1 MSLDAIEFKVE
12 TKELDDAITKIGTLQ
27 RAVKDLGTAQGG
39 QSARQQ
45 AKEQNQ
51 ITLDAIKNET
61 ALTAA
66 KAKRAEAE
74 NKLQKAA
81 SASGDA
87 TAQAADKSKDKIQG
101 IITQLEMLEK
111 YMGQGFTRGFAGT
124 MAKVEQLG
132 GGTVDQMKAL
142 GDAITNLG
150 KLMKSPFDDAIGPI
164 QSINRELEKVQSRA
178 NLAAQGISLSNKQ
191 LDEYSKITASIESQQ
206 RAKKKDIFDP
216 KVIEE
221 STALITKAQQEY
233 LTQAQKYN
241 AMIQQEQP
249 AHKTQKIDPQLKALQ
264 RADEMLAKL
273 DNRIVQMSH
282 HDPISPTAANSLFM
296 YEKALKQAGVAAD
309 VAATKVEAF
318 RKKQQ
323 QVSDLN
329 LVDQQKKIEHLSRA
343 LAPQVTDITVGLM
356 TGQNPFTV
364 FLQQGGQ
371 VRDMIG
377 LSRVETEKLG
387 EVFKKTF
394 SNMGDMVAGMG
405 RALLAFMLT
414 PTGMVVTGL
423 SVMAVATYGT
433 IKALL
438 GLEEQ
443 SYEMNKALVLSNNTM
458 GLTKSSLWEVAS
470 AASKV
475 DGISL
480 SGATAAVA
488 ELTKAGVLT
497 RTEFQAATES
507 AVLFEKYGGGSVKE
521 TADIYKKLSDDPVK
535 SVLKLS
541 KETSAFTDVIIQQ
554 VAAAEEEGNK
564 AKAAQIAREGY
575 AAWQKQMN
583 VELKA
588 SLGEYGS
595 ITEDVTNWFTGMWNS
610 VNNYQRPLTV
620 VEKLQ
625 QAKKAL
631 EDFDKSGGAS
641 LPQRFIGDVDRGRP
655 KLVADLAAAQLADTS
670 EKNKAA
676 ANVLIQTRKELER
689 VVTAYE
695 DTYKIKPDAKE
706 ESKSGV
712 QVWYEKAVSQAI
724 KDNASAEELLKLVN
738 RRDKILTDISTGKA
752 GPKKASVLKDFS
764 LGNETA
770 QYEKQYNI
778 QLRLQENFIQQEKTR
793 LENSLNAKE
802 ITQGEFIVREQ
813 ALVLK
818 GEQALTQLY
827 DKTQKERT
835 ENYVQDVLKVIKA
848 QSEDK
853 LTAEKAQQK
862 ITDLGN
868 AYETLSE
875 QMKATADKT
884 RENGVTRFDKQLSL
898 LRGSLVSAKEELL
911 KFQQA
916 EASLLEQRSRTAQQE
931 DALRIASPEQK
942 VFLQAYNQEQERFL
956 KITEDQTVALKQQ
969 ENSYKAVSDEADRQ
983 QKELGYVT
991 FETLMLLDAEKKLR
1005 DFRKSNLQ
1013 NVIGG
1018 ADSASLRFA
1027 QEAQLKY
1034 QKDQAKAFSDSIA
1047 SAVETGLL
1055 EGGEA
1060 GKKSLRKTIEAEL
1073 RKPITVFIQAVVG
1086 GLTGLVTSGASAAG
1100 LAGGATSGGIGG
1112 WLNAGSTIKSA
1123 WDAMTGGFSAG
1134 YQSFATSTAGQYLGL
1149 SETGMSMPLA
1159 SNGYAQTA
1167 SITPTGTAVGTGLGY
1182 VGAGLAGIG
1191 VGSAIAGD
1199 KSFAGLSGQD
1209 ASAIGAIIGG
1219 IAGGPL
1225 GAFIGG
1231 VAGGMFNAAFGE
1243 GAQEFEATR
1252 LVGGFTG
1259 TGFSGDQRTRWS
1271 KEGGWFSS
1279 GSSGEDVRGLGTAQQ
1294 QALNLVTQGTK
1305 SVFDNLI
1312 KSAGESEK
1320 SIASWTFAIDR
1331 QVNSEEQQKQL
1342 IIDMASSMGNLL
1354 IPSLKD
1360 FIKTGENLADT
1371 AVRMN
1376 DEFLLTNKLVEL
1388 LGQNTQ
1394 SAFGAIGLASL
1405 GARDNLVEL
1414 MGGISAMT
1422 TTTQG
1427 YYENFFSETERH
1439 DNDLKVL
1446 TKTFKDIG
1454 VVIPETRE
1462 GFRSLVESQDLS
1474 TLAGRTLVAQLLG
1487 LQGAFA
1493 AVTDSTEDQTAAYES
1508 MLASGKSI
1516 YEWLQKL
1523 KTSALG
1529 LASPQEA
1536 QASTRSSY
1544 LSDLSLARVGN
1555 TDALGNITG
1564 SAESYLQAS
1573 MDASSSFNQYKAI
1586 LAQVQS
1592 EVGGVPAVV
1601 SYQQELLNSAN
1612 ASLALAQQQ
1621 NALLFSIAQSTALMS
1636 GTTAPSLLTTAA
1648 NGSLSVGSTLTMTS
1662 STATSTTAGTSD
1674 VALVAIRDELVGLRY
1689 EVRAGV
1695 EAEVK
1700 ATKILT
1706 RVSRDGEN
1714 FQVLTGAVYN
1724 LP

>member
-27 RAVKDLGTAQGG
+27 RAVKDLGTTRTGTTAIKADNVIAKDVEERVTKV
-39 QSARQQ
+39 SNVLERQQ
-45 AKEQNQ
+45 DILAFM
-51 ITLDAIKNET
+51 
-61 ALTAA
+61 
-66 KAKRAEAE
+66 
-74 NKLQKAA
+74 
-81 SASGDA
+81 ASGFSKGQA
-87 TAQAADKSKDKIQG
+87 SVLAYGKTAGLAAEQIKVLGGVLDTQRKLIGGDTFDKSNS
-101 IITQLEMLEK
+101 
-111 YMGQGFTRGFAGT
+111 A
-124 MAKVEQLG
+124 
-132 GGTVDQMKAL
+132 
-142 GDAITNLG
+142 
-150 KLMKSPFDDAIGPI
+150 
-164 QSINRELEKVQSRA
+164 
-178 NLAAQGISLSNKQ
+178 
-191 LDEYSKITASIESQQ
+191 
-206 RAKKKDIFDP
+206 
-216 KVIEE
+216 
-221 STALITKAQQEY
+221 
-233 LTQAQKYN
+233 
-241 AMIQQEQP
+241 
-249 AHKTQKIDPQLKALQ
+249 LKALQ
-264 RADEMLAKL
+264 NQYALLKDAARAYNSESSLTQKQLQGLGLDKERLVEKYKIENKSLTEIKEALRELNTEYNKAAISVNQQVSANTRLAESSRKTAAGQEIATKALAKADEMMARL
-273 DNRIVQMSH
+273 DNRITQMSH
-282 HDPISPTAANSLFM
+282 KDPLSATASNAVYTF
-296 YEKALKQAGVAAD
+296 EKNLKAAGVAAD

-394 SNMGDMVAGMG
+394 SNMGDMVTGMG

-414 PTGMVVTGL
+414 PIGMVVTGL
-423 SVMAVATYGT
+423 SVMAAATYGT

-655 KLVADLAAAQLADTS
+655 KLVADLAAAQLADTA

-738 RRDKILTDISTGKA
+738 RRDKILTDISTGKG

-818 GEQALTQLY
+818 GEQALSQLY

-875 QMKATADKT
+875 QMKASADKT

-1047 SAVETGLL
+1047 SAVETGLF

-1167 SITPTGTAVGTGLGY
+1167 SMTPTGTAVGTGLGY
-1182 VGAGLAGIG
+1182 AGAGLAGIG

-1225 GAFIGG
+1225 GAFLGG

-1331 QVNSEEQQKQL
+1331 QVKSEEQQKQL
-1342 IIDMASSMGNLL
+1342 IIDMASSMGNFM

-1462 GFRSLVESQDLS
+1462 GFRALVESQDLS

-1493 AVTDSTEDQTAAYES
+1493 AVTTATEDQTTAQQEAYES

-1529 LASPQEA
+1529 LASPQEV

-1544 LSDLSLARVGN
+1544 MSDLSLARVGN

-1573 MDASSSFNQYKAI
+1573 MDASSSFNQYRAI

-1648 NGSLSVGSTLTMTS
+1648 NGSLSMGSTLPMTS
-1662 STATSTTAGTSD
+1662 STATSTTTGTSD